1 MSERKNN
8 DNSNEEQHA
17 TDAINKHLNQISSEI
32 AHRVHPNVDFFEG
45 HLHAVKESSELTIAK
60 LEEVKMFLNK
70 CGGGALKTTSSS
82 SSSLASEKDI
92 KMISERLERDFAF
105 VDSAEATLKTI
116 DERVT
121 ELEREIWESE
131 KALLRDAVETKVGA
145 LRENFGRMF
154 SGISSSFGGG
164 GGGGSGEGGGGD
176 ATTGSTTTNGE
187 SSSSVDFEEAEKLRR
202 EVTKT
207 KDTKDEKNMKQ
218 TLETRAKEKDDD
230 NDNNNNNNNNNNNDG
245 YYFGDDDEMGQV
257 SPQKKETTGG
267 LFGNFFNK
275 SSSSTTT
282 TKQ

>member
-70 CGGGALKTTSSS
+70 CGGALKTSSP
-82 SSSLASEKDI
+82 SLASEKDI
-92 KMISERLERDFAF
+92 RMISERLERDFAF

-116 DERVT
+116 DERVS

-164 GGGGSGEGGGGD
+164 GGGSGEGGGGD
-176 ATTGSTTTNGE
+176 ATTTNRE
-187 SSSSVDFEEAEKLRR
+187 SSSSVDFEDAEKLRR

-207 KDTKDEKNMKQ
+207 KDTKDEKKKKQ
-218 TLETRAKEKDDD
+218 TLETSAKEKDDD

-275 SSSSTTT
+275 SSSSSTTT

>member
-8 DNSNEEQHA
+8 GNSNEEQQHA

-70 CGGGALKTTSSS
+70 CGGALKTSSP
-82 SSSLASEKDI
+82 SLASEKDI
-92 KMISERLERDFAF
+92 RMISERLERDFAF

-116 DERVT
+116 DERVS

-176 ATTGSTTTNGE
+176 ATTGSTTTNRE
-187 SSSSVDFEEAEKLRR
+187 SSSSVDFEDAEKLRR

-207 KDTKDEKNMKQ
+207 KDTKDEKKKKQ
-218 TLETRAKEKDDD
+218 TLETSAKEKDDD
-230 NDNNNNNNNNNNNDG
+230 NDNNNNNNNNNNDG

-282 TKQ
+282 TKE

>member
-70 CGGGALKTTSSS
+70 CGALKTTSSS
-82 SSSLASEKDI
+82 SSSSLASSEKDI

-116 DERVT
+116 DERVS

-164 GGGGSGEGGGGD
+164 GGGSGEGGGGD
-176 ATTGSTTTNGE
+176 ATTTNRE
-187 SSSSVDFEEAEKLRR
+187 SSSSVDFEDAEKLRR

-207 KDTKDEKNMKQ
+207 KDTKDEKKKKQ
-218 TLETRAKEKDDD
+218 TLETSAKEKDDD
-230 NDNNNNNNNNNNNDG
+230 NDNNNNNNNNNDG

-282 TKQ
+282 TTKQ

>member
-70 CGGGALKTTSSS
+70 CGGALKTSSP
-82 SSSLASEKDI
+82 SLASEKDI
-92 KMISERLERDFAF
+92 RMISERLERDFAF

-116 DERVT
+116 DERVS

-176 ATTGSTTTNGE
+176 ATTTNRE
-187 SSSSVDFEEAEKLRR
+187 SSSSVDFEDAEKLRR

-207 KDTKDEKNMKQ
+207 KDTKDEKKKENNKNQ
-218 TLETRAKEKDDD
+218 TLETSATKEKDDD
-230 NDNNNNNNNNNNNDG
+230 NDNNNNDG

-275 SSSSTTT
+275 SSSSSTTT

>member
-70 CGGGALKTTSSS
+70 CGGALKTSSP
-82 SSSLASEKDI
+82 SLASEKDI
-92 KMISERLERDFAF
+92 RMISERLERDFAF

-116 DERVT
+116 DERVS

-164 GGGGSGEGGGGD
+164 GGGSGEGGGGD
-176 ATTGSTTTNGE
+176 ATTTNRE
-187 SSSSVDFEEAEKLRR
+187 SSSSVDFEDAEKLRR

-207 KDTKDEKNMKQ
+207 KDTKDEKNKKQ
-218 TLETRAKEKDDD
+218 TLETSAKEKDDD

-275 SSSSTTT
+275 SSSSSTTT

>member
-8 DNSNEEQHA
+8 DKNEEQQP

-70 CGGGALKTTSSS
+70 CGALKT

-92 KMISERLERDFAF
+92 RMISERLERDFAF

-154 SGISSSFGGG
+154 SGISSSFGGS
-164 GGGGSGEGGGGD
+164 GGGGSGGGGGD
-176 ATTGSTTTNGE
+176 ATTGSTPTNGE
-187 SSSSVDFEEAEKLRR
+187 SSSSVDFEDAEKLRR

-207 KDTKDEKNMKQ
+207 KDTKDEKKKENNKKQ
-218 TLETRAKEKDDD
+218 TLETSATKEKDDD
-230 NDNNNNNNNNNNNDG
+230 NDNNNNNDG

-257 SPQKKETTGG
+257 SPQKKETTTGG

>member
-70 CGGGALKTTSSS
+70 CGGALKTSSP
-82 SSSLASEKDI
+82 SLASEKDI
-92 KMISERLERDFAF
+92 RMISERLERDFAF

-116 DERVT
+116 DERVS

-154 SGISSSFGGG
+154 SGISSSFGGSGG
-164 GGGGSGEGGGGD
+164 GGGGSGEGGGD

-187 SSSSVDFEEAEKLRR
+187 SSSSVDFEDAEKLRR

-207 KDTKDEKNMKQ
+207 KDTKDEKNKKQ
-218 TLETRAKEKDDD
+218 TLETSAKEKDDD
-230 NDNNNNNNNNNNNDG
+230 NDNNNNNNNNNDG

-275 SSSSTTT
+275 SSSSSTTT

>member
-70 CGGGALKTTSSS
+70 CGGALKTSSP
-82 SSSLASEKDI
+82 SLASEKDI
-92 KMISERLERDFAF
+92 RMISERLERDFAF

-116 DERVT
+116 DERVS

-164 GGGGSGEGGGGD
+164 GGGSGEGGGGD
-176 ATTGSTTTNGE
+176 ATTTNRE
-187 SSSSVDFEEAEKLRR
+187 SSSSVDFEDAEKLRR

-207 KDTKDEKNMKQ
+207 KDTKDEKNKKQ
-218 TLETRAKEKDDD
+218 TLETSAKEKDDD
-230 NDNNNNNNNNNNNDG
+230 NDNNNNNNNNNDG

-275 SSSSTTT
+275 SSSSSTTT

>member
-8 DNSNEEQHA
+8 NNSDDKEQQP

-70 CGGGALKTTSSS
+70 CGALKT

-92 KMISERLERDFAF
+92 RMISERLERDFAF

-116 DERVT
+116 DERVS

-176 ATTGSTTTNGE
+176 ATTGSTTTNRE
-187 SSSSVDFEEAEKLRR
+187 SSSSVDFEDAEKLRR

-207 KDTKDEKNMKQ
+207 KKDTKDEKKKEKNKKQ
-218 TLETRAKEKDDD
+218 TIETIAKEKDDD
-230 NDNNNNNNNNNNNDG
+230 NDNNNDG

>member
-8 DNSNEEQHA
+8 NSNNNNEEQQQP

-70 CGGGALKTTSSS
+70 CGALKT

-92 KMISERLERDFAF
+92 RMISERLERDFAF

-154 SGISSSFGGG
+154 SGISSSFGGS
-164 GGGGSGEGGGGD
+164 GGGGSGGGGGD
-176 ATTGSTTTNGE
+176 ATTGSTPTNGE
-187 SSSSVDFEEAEKLRR
+187 SSSSVNFEDAEKLRR

-207 KDTKDEKNMKQ
+207 RDTKDEKKKEKNKKQ
-218 TLETRAKEKDDD
+218 TLETSSKEKDDD
-230 NDNNNNNNNNNNNDG
+230 NDNNNNNDG

>member
-8 DNSNEEQHA
+8 DNSNEEQQHA

-70 CGGGALKTTSSS
+70 CGGALKTSSP
-82 SSSLASEKDI
+82 SLASEKDI
-92 KMISERLERDFAF
+92 RMISERLERDFAF

-116 DERVT
+116 DERVS

-164 GGGGSGEGGGGD
+164 GGGSGEGGGGD
-176 ATTGSTTTNGE
+176 ATTTNRE
-187 SSSSVDFEEAEKLRR
+187 SSSSVDFEDAEKLRR

-207 KDTKDEKNMKQ
+207 KDTKDEKNKKQ
-218 TLETRAKEKDDD
+218 TLETSAKEKDDD
-230 NDNNNNNNNNNNNDG
+230 NDNNNNNNNNNNDG

-275 SSSSTTT
+275 SSSSSTTT